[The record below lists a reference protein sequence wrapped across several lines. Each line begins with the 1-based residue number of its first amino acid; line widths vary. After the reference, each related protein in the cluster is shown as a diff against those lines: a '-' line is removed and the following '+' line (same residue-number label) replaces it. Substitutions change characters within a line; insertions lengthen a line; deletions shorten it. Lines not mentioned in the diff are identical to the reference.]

1 MFVWLNK
8 SFWYLRRTVAKQNFA
23 RVSLKKFWSITK
35 IHDTQ
40 NEDCFFLPSLIH
52 FCSNLQYE
60 LEINLSVTSTFPSL
74 LMLHCS
80 ATIKLCLK
88 ENYLK
93 HKLHHKPQPPLKLRI
108 FLFSLKEIFLIKEI
122 LNFKLSNERITS
134 VLNIFTKKSNSPVWR
149 VFPCK
154 QLS

>member
-1 MFVWLNK
+1 M
-8 SFWYLRRTVAKQNFA
+8 SFWYLRRIVAKQNFV
-23 RVSLKKFWSITK
+23 RVLFFKNLVYN
-35 IHDTQ
+35 Q
-40 NEDCFFLPSLIH
+40 NPLCPEWRLLFFLPSLFH

-60 LEINLSVTSTFPSL
+60 LEINLLVTSTFPSL

-93 HKLHHKPQPPLKLRI
+93 HKLHHKPQPPLILKI

-122 LNFKLSNERITS
+122 LLNFKLSNERITS
-134 VLNIFTKKSNSPVWR
+134 VLNIFYKE
-149 VFPCK
+149 K
-154 QLS
+154 QLTGLKSISL